1 MVPRWQPLTE
11 PIRLVSASP
20 LPLQSTN
27 ILNSA
32 LATMEF
38 QTALQLRDFAACG
51 ALLQASRLPGEAAAQ
66 WRAWLQLRGGDAEA
80 AAAAFASLGAGF
92 ELHRAAC
99 LFALHRYRDAQELAL
114 QVGKGAWHRLPT
126 VS

>member
-1 MVPRWQPLTE
+1 MQNAPLVLDRA
-11 PIRLVSASP
+11 IRLVSAYL
-20 LPLQSTN
+20 LPFQPTN

-38 QTALQLRDFAACG
+38 QAALQLRDFAACG
-51 ALLQASRLPGEAAAQ
+51 ALLQASRLPSEAAAQ
-66 WRAWLQLRGGDAEA
+66 WRAWLQLRAGDAEG
-80 AAAAFASLGAGF
+80 AAAAFATLGAGF

-99 LFALHRYRDAQELAL
+99 AFALHRYRDAQELAL
-114 QVGKGAWHRLPT
+114 QVGEGDCRRLQM